1 MYDYEATA
9 PGELSVHEDD
19 VLYMFYNEEDWILVQ
34 DSTTEG
40 RAGYVPGNYVE
51 VVDGED
57 PKPVPPA
64 PTRIIVPDSVSLLYI
79 FFTIIKTKPAAASKT
94 SVCRPCGQSRFNQS
108 HCRRHQNLVC
118 VGN

>member
-1 MYDYEATA
+1 VYDYEATA

-19 VLYMFYNEEDWILVQ
+19 VLYMFYNEGDWILVQ

-40 RAGYVPGNYVE
+40 RAGYVPGNYIE
-51 VVDGED
+51 VVDEED

-64 PTRIIVPDSVSLLYI
+64 STRIIVPDSVSLYI
-79 FFTIIKTKPAAASKT
+79 FLRLSGLNFAAASKT